1 MSKIFQKQIKSG
13 NNIQEVIWEWQLL
26 NYRCHVDVVINKSQM
41 GDFIGITIGM
51 VVRISNFFF
60 FPKNLNEGKEKVSLL
75 HLDHHL
81 VKPSGK

>member
-1 MSKIFQKQIKSG
+1 MSKIFQKQIKSR

-26 NYRCHVDVVINKSQM
+26 NYRSHVDVVIYKSQM

-60 FPKNLNEGKEKVSLL
+60 PKNLNEGTEKVSLL
-75 HLDHHL
+75 HLDRHL